1 MISKADIKKLA
12 NLSRLALTEKEEDSF
27 SNEIGAI
34 LGYVGNI
41 NSLVSNEVAPK
52 YDHKN
57 ILREDEVLHKGS
69 GFTEK
74 LLANAPEREENF
86 VKVKK
91 ILNAE

>member
-1 MISKADIKKLA
+1 MISKTDIEKLA
-12 NLSRLALTEKEEDSF
+12 SLSRLALTDAEKDSF

-41 NSLVSNEVAPK
+41 NSLISNDDMPE

-57 ILREDEVLHKGS
+57 ILREDVVIHGAGEYTDALIV
-69 GFTEK
+69 
-74 LLANAPEREENF
+74 NAPEREGNF

-91 ILNAE
+91 ILG

>member
-1 MISKADIKKLA
+1 MISKIEIEKLA
-12 NLSRLALTEKEEDSF
+12 NLSRLALTEPEKDLF

-41 NSLVSNEVAPK
+41 NSLVSSDDVPQYEL
-52 YDHKN
+52 KN
-57 ILREDEVLHKGS
+57 VLREDIVLHKEGEYTAS
-69 GFTEK
+69 
-74 LLANAPEREENF
+74 LVANAPEKEGNY